1 MNREELVKEDV
12 FEAYGE
18 IRLDS
23 KNRVT
28 LGRMG
33 GPVKVSSYRVY
44 RNSLGQ
50 IILDPQATIP
60 AHEAWLFKND
70 QAKGLVQKGLRDAKA
85 KRFVKTH
92 EDYSKYVDG

>member
-18 IRLDS
+18 VRLDS

-28 LGRMG
+28 LGRIG
-33 GPVKVSSYRVY
+33 HVKVSSYRVY

-60 AHEAWLFKND
+60 AHEAWLFKNE
-70 QAKGLVQKGLRDAKA
+70 QAKGLVQKGLQDARA
-85 KRFVKTH
+85 KRLVKAG
-92 EDYSKYVDG
+92 EDYSKYVDD

>member
-1 MNREELVKEDV
+1 MNREELIKEDV

-18 IRLDS
+18 VKLDS

-28 LGRMG
+28 MGRI

-70 QAKGLVQKGLRDAKA
+70 RAKGLVQKGLQEAKA
-85 KRFVKTH
+85 KRLVKAD
-92 EDYSKYVDG
+92 EDYSKYVDD